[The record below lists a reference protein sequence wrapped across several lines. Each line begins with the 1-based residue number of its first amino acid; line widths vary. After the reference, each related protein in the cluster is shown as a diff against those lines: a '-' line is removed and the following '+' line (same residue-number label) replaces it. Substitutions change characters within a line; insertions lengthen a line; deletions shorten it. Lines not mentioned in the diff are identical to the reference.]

1 MIMNEENITYSI
13 TFINKIN
20 NYNLQI
26 KIYLPIKN
34 KKSCRDSL
42 IPSNHVG
49 LDKSLRTWSI

>member
-34 KKSCRDSL
+34 KKKVAV
-42 IPSNHVG
+42 IV
-49 LDKSLRTWSI
+49 